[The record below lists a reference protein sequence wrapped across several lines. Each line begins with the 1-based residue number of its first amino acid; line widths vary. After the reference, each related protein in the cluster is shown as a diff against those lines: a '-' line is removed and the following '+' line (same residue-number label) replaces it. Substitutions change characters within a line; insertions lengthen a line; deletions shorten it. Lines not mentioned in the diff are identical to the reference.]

1 MNTPITHIAKLATPT
16 LLLVAALGLVGLSA
30 SGCTVKEEPNYL
42 IAPQINHMMFSS
54 AVESQVKT
62 DLFKNGRSL
71 QHPPAGTWPR
81 GHLVSETFA
90 AHTDE
95 DKRQADHPWKQ
106 FPVDFATAKAMGK
119 VDKSGKADLVAVA
132 NAQALKAGE
141 ALTNPY
147 KADKANLARGRQVFE
162 TFCLPCHGKTGAGD
176 GPVAARGVGMP
187 GYPLATKGA
196 KPLSYKDGHIFHI
209 ITYGRGNMGSYATQ
223 IAPADRWKAVLWL
236 RQLQKGGAN

>member
-1 MNTPITHIAKLATPT
+1 MNTPNARIATLAKNT
-16 LLLVAALGLVGLSA
+16 LLLLSALGLVGLTST
-30 SGCTVKEEPNYL
+30 GCTVKEEPNYL
-42 IAPQINHMMFSS
+42 IAPQINHMMFSK

-62 DLFKNGRSL
+62 DLFENGRSL

-90 AHTDE
+90 PRTDE
-95 DKRQADHPWKQ
+95 DKQQAAHPWKR
-106 FPVDFATAKAMGK
+106 FPVDLATAKAMGK
-119 VDKSGKADLVAVA
+119 VDANGKPDLVAVA

-141 ALTNPY
+141 ALQNPY
-147 KADKANLARGRQVFE
+147 QPTKENLARGRWAFE

-187 GYPLATKGA
+187 GYPIATKGS

-223 IAPADRWKAVLWL
+223 VAPADRWKAILWL

>member
-1 MNTPITHIAKLATPT
+1 MNTPNTRIATIAKNT
-16 LLLVAALGLVGLSA
+16 LLLMSALGLVGIA
-30 SGCTVKEEPNYL
+30 TSGCTVKDQPNYL
-42 IAPQINHMMFSS
+42 IAPQINHMMFSK

-71 QHPPAGTWPR
+71 QQPPAGTWPR

-90 AHTDE
+90 AHSDE
-95 DKRQADHPWKQ
+95 DKRQAEHAWKQ
-106 FPVDFATAKAMGK
+106 FPVDLATAKAMGK
-119 VDKSGKADLVAVA
+119 VDKNGKADLVAVA

-141 ALTNPY
+141 ALQNPY
-147 KADKANLARGRQVFE
+147 EANEANLARGRWSFE
-162 TFCLPCHGKTGAGD
+162 TFCLPCHGKAGAGD
-176 GPVAARGVGMP
+176 GPVAMRGVGMP

-223 IAPADRWKAVLWL
+223 VAPADRWKAILWL